1 MPSTIELAPDV
12 YRIPT
17 MGRSAINS
25 FALLE
30 PDGSVTLV
38 DAGLK
43 QAPKRIVAALGELGK
58 QPGDVERIVLTHAHY
73 DHAGGAHRLRERT
86 GAPVS
91 VHHDDAGFAR
101 AGEPPPID
109 RSSIA
114 ARVLAFLPGGGW
126 DEIEVDE
133 EIADG
138 QLLDVAGGLRVI
150 HTPGHTPGHVS
161 LLHEPSGTLITGDA
175 LFNWR
180 SRLSFSIRFFCTD
193 ITLSRETAWRLA
205 DVDYETAAFTHGPEM
220 RDRPREQI
228 KDFLVKRLRG
238 QEP

>member
-1 MPSTIELAPDV
+1 MPSAIELAPDV

-25 FALLE
+25 FAFVE

-43 QAPKRIVAALGELGK
+43 QAPKRIVAALAELGK
-58 QPGDVERIVLTHAHY
+58 QPADVGRIVLTHAHY
-73 DHAGGAHRLRERT
+73 DHAGGAHRMREQT
-86 GAPVS
+86 GASVA

-101 AGEPPPID
+101 SGEPPPTD
-109 RSSIA
+109 RSSFG

-133 EIADG
+133 EITDG

-161 LLHEPSGTLITGDA
+161 LLHEPSGTLVTGDA

-180 SRLSFSIRFFCTD
+180 SRMSFSIPFFCTD
-193 ITLSRETAWRLA
+193 IAMSRETAWRLG
-205 DVDYETAAFTHGPEM
+205 DVDYDTAAFTHGPEM

-228 KDFLVKRLRG
+228 KNFLVKRLRG
-238 QEP
+238 RDT

>member
-1 MPSTIELAPDV
+1 MPSAIELAPDV

-17 MGRSAINS
+17 TGRSAINS
-25 FALLE
+25 FAFLE

-43 QAPKRIVAALGELGK
+43 QAPKRIVAALAELGK
-58 QPGDVERIVLTHAHY
+58 QPDDVKRIVLTHAHY
-73 DHAGGAHRLRERT
+73 DHAGGAQRLRERT

-101 AGEPPPID
+101 SGTPPPPD
-109 RSSIA
+109 RSSIG

-138 QLLDVAGGLRVI
+138 QLLDVAGGLRVV

-161 LLHEPSGTLITGDA
+161 LLHEPSGTLVTGDA

-193 ITLSRETAWRLA
+193 IEMSRETAWRLG

-228 KDFLVKRLRG
+228 KHFLVKRLRG
-238 QEP
+238 QET